1 MIEKF
6 NLLFL
11 TLFNIGKI
19 KYAPGTFASIAAC
32 LIFLVLINFFQLIIL
47 FIFTLLIFLYSF
59 IAINTSFNSFDDD
72 DPQEIVVDELV
83 GQMLPLLA
91 FPVYETL
98 YVLPLVYYCM
108 ASFVFFRIFDIWK
121 PFPINYIDNNV
132 SGALGIMLDDIFA
145 GALTVI
151 TITIILFFIG
161 G

>member
-121 PFPINYIDNNV
+121 PFPINYVDNNV

>member
-108 ASFVFFRIFDIWK
+108 ASFIFFRIFDIWK
-121 PFPINYIDNNV
+121 PFPINYVDNNV

-145 GALTVI
+145 GAFTVI